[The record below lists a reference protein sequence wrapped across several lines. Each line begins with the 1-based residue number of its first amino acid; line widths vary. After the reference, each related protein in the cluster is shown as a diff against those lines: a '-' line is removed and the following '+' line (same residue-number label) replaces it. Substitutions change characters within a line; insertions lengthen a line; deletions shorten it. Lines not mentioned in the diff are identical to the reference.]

1 MTSRNFPLFAAIIG
15 LGGILQPLP
24 IMSEEP
30 KAPETLKERISYS
43 YGLVIARQL
52 TERGIEIDL
61 AQFTKAFETIL
72 AKGVPALNEDQVAAT
87 FEENQKIL
95 DMKNASEE
103 DKAVMAAGQKFL
115 EENKA
120 KEGVKTTASGLQ
132 YEVIT
137 AAEGAKPKATDTVTV
152 HYHGTLLDGTVFD
165 SSVERGE
172 PTEFPLNRV
181 IPGWTEGVQLMSVG
195 EKYRFFIPYDLA
207 YGERGAGADIKP
219 FSTLIFEVELLGIG
233 G

>member
-1 MTSRNFPLFAAIIG
+1 MSPRNLTLFAAFIG
-15 LGGILQPLP
+15 MSGVLQPLS
-24 IMSEEP
+24 IMSEDL
-30 KAPETLKERISYS
+30 KTPESLSERISYS

-72 AKGVPALNEDQVAAT
+72 AKGEPVLNEDQVEAT
-87 FEENQKIL
+87 FEENRKTL
-95 DMKNASEE
+95 DLKNASDE
-103 DKAVMAAGQKFL
+103 DKVVMAAGQKFL
-115 EENKA
+115 DENKG
-120 KEGVKTTASGLQ
+120 KDGVKTTASGLQ

-137 AAEGAKPKATDTVTV
+137 PAEGPKPKATDTVTV
-152 HYHGTLLDGTVFD
+152 HYSGWTTDSQMFD
-165 SSVERGE
+165 SSVRRGE
-172 PTEFPLNRV
+172 PTRFGLTQV

-195 EKYRFFIPYDLA
+195 GKYRFFIPYDLA
-207 YGERGAGADIKP
+207 YGERGSGADIQP

>member
-1 MTSRNFPLFAAIIG
+1 MSPRNLTLFAAFIG
-15 LGGILQPLP
+15 MSGVLQPLS
-24 IMSEEP
+24 IMSEDL
-30 KAPETLKERISYS
+30 KTPESLSERISYS

-72 AKGVPALNEDQVAAT
+72 AKGEPVLNEDQVEAT
-87 FEENQKIL
+87 FEENRKTL
-95 DMKNASEE
+95 DLKNASDE
-103 DKAVMAAGQKFL
+103 DKVVMAAGQKFL
-115 EENKA
+115 DENKG
-120 KEGVKTTASGLQ
+120 KDGVKTTASGLQ

-137 AAEGAKPKATDTVTV
+137 PAEGPKPKATDTVTV

-195 EKYRFFIPYDLA
+195 GKYRFFIPYDLA
-207 YGERGAGADIKP
+207 YGERGSGADIPP

>member
-1 MTSRNFPLFAAIIG
+1 MTSRNLPLFAAIIG
-15 LGGILQPLP
+15 LSGILQPLP
-24 IMSEEP
+24 IMSEEL

-61 AQFTKAFETIL
+61 AQFTKGFETIL
-72 AKGVPALNEDQVAAT
+72 AKGEPVLNEDQVAAT

-95 DMKNASEE
+95 DMQNASEE

-120 KEGVKTTASGLQ
+120 KEGVKTTDSGLQ

-137 AAEGAKPKATDTVTV
+137 TAEGAKPKATDTVTV